1 MKKFLALLLCLL
13 MIVTCFA
20 ACGDK
25 DETESTSDVET
36 SETVEDTTT
45 ETKDD
50 KKEDPSD
57 GEVVAGDKD
66 DDNNWT
72 NEY

>member
-25 DETESTSDVET
+25 DESTSDVET
-36 SETVEDTTT
+36 SEAVEDTTT

-50 KKEDPSD
+50 KKEGPSG
-57 GEVVAGDKD
+57 GEVVAGDQD

-72 NEY
+72 KEY

>member
-25 DETESTSDVET
+25 DEAESTSAVEN
-36 SETVEDTTT
+36 SETVEDTTK
-45 ETKDD
+45 ETKND
-50 KKEDPSD
+50 KKEGPSG
-57 GEVVAGDKD
+57 GEVVAGNQD

-72 NEY
+72 KEY